1 MKTLGLVL
9 APLALSACAAAFAQ
23 EPVVPPADQ
32 DALFHSSDPK
42 LDANKQVAMH
52 IVRDLLQC
60 GHWELADKYLT
71 ERYIQHNPNAASG
84 RAGVLVYFNGLI
96 KAGKIKVKPL
106 AAHVDDNVVS
116 VVAEGDL
123 VTVAYARPYH
133 LDPADETSPTYTTT
147 WFDQWRIKDG
157 KADEHWDPATKPAP
171 VKSTKPT
178 AAASAPGK

>member
-1 MKTLGLVL
+1 MKTLRFML
-9 APLALSACAAAFAQ
+9 APLLVAACAPLLAQ

-60 GHWELADKYLT
+60 AHWELADKYLT
-71 ERYIQHNPNAASG
+71 QRYIQHNPNAKSG
-84 RAGVLVYFNGLI
+84 LAGVLVYFNGMI
-96 KAGKIKVKPL
+96 KAGKIKPKPL
-106 AAHVDDNVVS
+106 AQHVDDNVVS

-133 LDPADETSPTYTTT
+133 LNPNDPSSPTYTTT
-147 WFDQWRIKDG
+147 WFDQWRILNG
-157 KADEHWDPATKPAP
+157 KADEHWDPATKAPPPAA
-171 VKSTKPT
+171 K
-178 AAASAPGK
+178 